1 MVSTSMNKRVR
12 VILVSAL
19 LLASISILFRL
30 ANSKSV
36 SSESLSK
43 ENPNAVV
50 FPFSTGIGTPSTS
63 PGNLGSSS
71 VRTANPLKDLP
82 ILTWSPQVVEQVFAS
97 NNNATRHRKMVALL
111 MDAPAEHKPDLA
123 DHVANLTPDDDYAPV
138 AWLISRRGVEGGAM
152 VALLQDLHH
161 RPADIKLPIMAE
173 ILSQEDHPGAPEA
186 ERALTVYLQVSHGY
200 PSNAWL
206 SEVEKYLANN

>member
-1 MVSTSMNKRVR
+1 MVSTTINKLVR

-19 LLASISILFRL
+19 LLVGISIVFRL
-30 ANSKSV
+30 ANPKSV
-36 SSESLSK
+36 SGESPSK
-43 ENPNAVV
+43 ENPNAKA
-50 FPFSTGIGTPSTS
+50 FPLASGIGAPSTS
-63 PGNLGSSS
+63 PGKVGGLSAQ
-71 VRTANPLKDLP
+71 TANPLKELP
-82 ILTWSPQVVEQVFAS
+82 ILAWSPQAVEQAFAS
-97 NNNATRHRKMVALL
+97 NNNAIRHRKMLSLL
-111 MDAPAEHKPDLA
+111 MGAPAEHKPDLA

-206 SEVEKYLANN
+206 REVEKYLANN